1 MSNEMSIV
9 VVILVAAVALLF
21 LAVAG
26 CYIGQQRRGKD
37 IESRRGP
44 HDG

>member
-1 MSNEMSIV
+1 MSEEMAMV
-9 VVILVAAVALLF
+9 VAALVAAVALLF

-26 CYIGQQRRGKD
+26 CYIGQQPRGED

-44 HDG
+44 DDG